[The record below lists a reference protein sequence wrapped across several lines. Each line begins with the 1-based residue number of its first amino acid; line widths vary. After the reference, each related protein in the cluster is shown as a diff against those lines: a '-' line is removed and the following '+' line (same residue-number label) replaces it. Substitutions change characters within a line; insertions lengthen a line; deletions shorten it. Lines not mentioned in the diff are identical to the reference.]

1 MRWFTLDRDSTL
13 PLIRQIYHEIS
24 SQILSGELQAGEKLP
39 STRETASELGVS
51 RNVVIEVYEQL
62 TAEGFLLGIS
72 GAGTFVAKGSH
83 LTLPT
88 DPPAG
93 STEHEADERTV
104 IARSVRQLDPSDD
117 ANPIDFCLGR
127 PALDLV
133 PCPTFARME
142 YECRVTSSP
151 ISLRGATPEG
161 QPELREALCAYL
173 WRKRGV
179 ECGPEQIVIT
189 SGAVQGFSLLSRLIP
204 PGSEILFEDPGH
216 RLARDTFQFHGAKI
230 IPLPVDEEGI
240 RVDDLPQAR
249 RPALVFV
256 TPSHQFPLGGC
267 LSIQRRV
274 ALVEWARKMDCL
286 VVEDDYESEFRYDVG
301 PVSAIQRL
309 DPGNVV
315 YVGTF
320 SKILFPTI
328 RLGYL
333 VLPPHLVENC
343 AAAKRMT
350 DRYSAPNPQLAM
362 ARFMREGL
370 LDRHI
375 ARMRKTYRHR
385 RDALIAALEEAF
397 PRKVEILGRTTGLH
411 IAASFEGFSFDLPL
425 LKSIQREGV
434 NLHPIEDFAIIKG
447 RHRSRVAMGYSH
459 LDIPNIREGIARIER
474 VLSSGRL

>member
-1 MRWFTLDRDSTL
+1 MRWFALDRDSTL
-13 PLIRQIYHEIS
+13 PLIRQIYHAIS
-24 SQILSGELQAGEKLP
+24 SQILSGELRAGEKLP

-51 RNVVIEVYEQL
+51 RNVVMEAYEQL

-83 LTLPT
+83 LILPT
-88 DPPAG
+88 DSPAG
-93 STEHEADERTV
+93 WAHQEVDGSV
-104 IARSVRQLDPSDD
+104 VMARAAPKLDANDD

-133 PCPTFARME
+133 PCRALARLE
-142 YECRVTSSP
+142 YECRVASP
-151 ISLRGATPEG
+151 PASLRGATAEG

-189 SGAVQGFSLLSRLIP
+189 SGAVQGFSLLSGLIP
-204 PGSEILFEDPGH
+204 PGSGILFEDPGH
-216 RLARDTFQFHGAKI
+216 RLARETFQFHGARI
-230 IPLPVDEEGI
+230 IPLPVNEEGI
-240 RVDDLPQAR
+240 RVDDLPQTR

-267 LSIQRRV
+267 LSIQHRV

-315 YVGTF
+315 YIGTF

-333 VLPPHLVENC
+333 VLPPRLVEKC
-343 AAAKRMT
+343 VAAKRMT
-350 DRYSAPNPQLAM
+350 DRYSAPNPQWAM
-362 ARFMREGL
+362 ARFMEEGL

-375 ARMRKTYRHR
+375 ARMRKVYRHR
-385 RDALIAALEEAF
+385 RDALIAALEAAF
-397 PRKVEILGRTTGLH
+397 PGKVEILGRTTGLH
-411 IAASFEGFSFDLPL
+411 ITASFEGFSFDPALMN
-425 LKSIQREGV
+425 SIRCEGV
-434 NLHPIEDFAIIKG
+434 ILHPIEDFAIVKG
-447 RHRSRVAMGYSH
+447 RHPGRVAMGYSH
-459 LDIPNIREGIARIER
+459 LDISEIQEGVRRIAH
-474 VLSSGRL
+474 VLSTCHP